1 MGVRSSFFDEPC
13 WKKTVVSF
21 RVLSSF
27 ETTILLRSSSSESSL
42 SRLSRPRHGKY
53 RSKIMFSVSKCRYV
67 FRLSEKKEE
76 AKKEKE
82 KSPITFNLGYQKKK
96 REILLLFPQS
106 E

>member
-13 WKKTVVSF
+13 WKKTIVSF

-67 FRLSEKKEE
+67 FRLNEKKEE

-82 KSPITFNLGYQKKK
+82 KSHHFQF
-96 REILLLFPQS
+96 RVS
-106 E
+106 EKEEHSSCVSPL

>member
-1 MGVRSSFFDEPC
+1 MLEKNSRLLSRSFLF
-13 WKKTVVSF
+13 
-21 RVLSSF
+21 F

-67 FRLSEKKEE
+67 FRLKKKEE
-76 AKKEKE
+76 EKKEKE
-82 KSPITFNLGYQKKK
+82 KSHQFQFRVSEKEE
-96 REILLLFPQS
+96 RFLLLFPR